1 MFSVRMTGAQGILLF
16 YNFLPDKKLRIK
28 PNVNKDSCVKIEKL
42 SPDIVEAAKKIV
54 LQQQKDQIVPQEAS
68 EMRTSMLEQRM
79 EEMSQENKL
88 LLGKVDKL
96 EQKIDELLLRI

>member
-1 MFSVRMTGAQGILLF
+1 MSIKNLKVQVAV
-16 YNFLPDKKLRIK
+16 NFD
-28 PNVNKDSCVKIEKL
+28 V
-42 SPDIVEAAKKIV
+42 
-54 LQQQKDQIVPQEAS
+54 QQQKDQIVPREAS
-68 EMRTSMLEQRM
+68 EMRTSMLEHRM

>member
-1 MFSVRMTGAQGILLF
+1 MTGAQGILLF

-54 LQQQKDQIVPQEAS
+54 LQQQKDQIVPREAS